1 MKLYAIYEG
10 DIWLS
15 RNSLICLGVFDT
27 KQKAV
32 SAIVENLQDYE
43 DTLFERVVADAK
55 EQLEN
60 DGQTHL
66 FCCKTNYMI
75 KEITLNRFGGI

>member
-32 SAIVENLQDYE
+32 SAIVENLQNFE
-43 DTLFERVVADAK
+43 DILFERVVADAK

-60 DGQTHL
+60 DGRTHL
-66 FCCKTNYMI
+66 FCSKTNYMI
-75 KEITLNRFGGI
+75 KEITLNRFGEI